1 MAGKRLL
8 DLAALFNAS
17 RGVVQKHIAL
27 TSRQVDVYNRTSTL
41 ARAVRS
47 QTDRVTETAKAA
59 SFLASRLNE
68 SAPTWASESRDDKRS
83 NDEELGPRGTVHS
96 TEPGL
101 SLDKDGPLPTS
112 SSTSSIRTPIE
123 SPLSSNAARILQRR
137 FERQIPSQTAD
148 AAGDPVIDPLDE
160 GHDAD
165 SFYQRSGH
173 TSPALSSLPRVK
185 IPKHPS
191 ISQGTTV
198 LSPAKQINSDSFY
211 DTGELQE
218 VEQNSPLG
226 GVPEQ
231 EKIPEDVNM
240 DIFHSR
246 RVATLLGG
254 KIQGGARP
262 RGLESNGSN
271 NMPVENI
278 DKAQETFNTRI
289 SPQTPP
295 MSQDVTANPRFNT
308 PESSA
313 DAHAGTGKL
322 AQDFQPGTLS
332 ESVKVRRIWRATWI

>member
-8 DLAALFNAS
+8 DLAALFNAT
-17 RGVVQKHIAL
+17 RGVVQKNIAL

-83 NDEELGPRGTVHS
+83 NDEESVPRGTVHS

-101 SLDKDGPLPTS
+101 SLDNDGPLTTS
-112 SSTSSIRTPIE
+112 SSVSSIRTPIE
-123 SPLSSNAARILQRR
+123 SPLSSNAARILQRQ

-148 AAGDPVIDPLDE
+148 AAGDPIIDPLDE

-165 SFYQRSGH
+165 SFYQKSGH

-191 ISQGTTV
+191 SSQGSNV
-198 LSPAKQINSDSFY
+198 LSAAKQINSDSFY
-211 DTGELQE
+211 NNVELRE
-218 VEQNSPLG
+218 VEQNSSLG

-231 EKIPEDVNM
+231 EKFPEGVNM

-254 KIQGGARP
+254 KIQGGART
-262 RGLESNGSN
+262 RGLGLNASSK
-271 NMPVENI
+271 MPVENI
-278 DKAQETFNTRI
+278 DKAQEPFNTRI
-289 SPQTPP
+289 SPQTQPT
-295 MSQDVTANPRFNT
+295 SQDVTAEPRFST
-308 PESSA
+308 PESSV
-313 DAHAGTGKL
+313 DANAGAGKL
-322 AQDFQPGTLS
+322 AQDFHRETQS
-332 ESVKVRRIWRATWI
+332 ESVKVRHIWTASWV